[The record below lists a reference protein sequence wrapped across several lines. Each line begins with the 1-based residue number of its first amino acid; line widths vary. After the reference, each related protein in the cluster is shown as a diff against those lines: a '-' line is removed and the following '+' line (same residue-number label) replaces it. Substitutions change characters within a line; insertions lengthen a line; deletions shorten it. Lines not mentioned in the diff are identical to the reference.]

1 MSIQRIERRSFLGPI
16 RINTSSSG
24 ASSVGE
30 QVVRVADAQRERH
43 YKIAVAAAENSG
55 KLLAAEA
62 DLTSITNID
71 KETGK
76 SEIINQAINLGRFQ
90 KEAFEGAVFLR
101 FRNAVEDKIASK
113 AAQLTAKYENENNA
127 PELFT
132 SEFKSFLDGLGQDS
146 KGFYKQYIVDRGGNY
161 LEAKRTDLEV
171 ARTKRIYQ
179 ETLEEKERGIALKEK
194 IFFNIGAKL
203 DHAEFSKS
211 IRDELVRLRIYESI
225 GVTDKKEILEV
236 RKKFHKAAVSGALT
250 KILEAPEMAMNASAI
265 LQYFESMGSKS
276 YYNTLT
282 PAAKDAVKQIKNLYY
297 HRRDFNRAMDFLE
310 VANDNAKVFENA
322 ISIGGTY
329 QQIEKD
335 KFDRLKES
343 MENIQKETEENI
355 LVGIDKATTEIR
367 DGLGADVFKI
377 LGTEGSITQI
387 QERLQYLNMLPD
399 LVMSSDERNNEKHKK
414 LKDQIEKAKDQ
425 IAEGL
430 VVRMMRT
437 ADGRQNAEQIA
448 NIFENNDFAQL
459 VDFMPSLQFNLFN
472 QVAQSDNAKAFEDIA
487 KGASANVKLAYNQKE
502 AQIEIQAVNEAN
514 YLKRLA
520 ASNTS
525 THVEIDLL
533 AGTLENKYKNSSNK
547 IKKLIGEAVNG
558 VQTKIN
564 DKLEVAQKLEFSSQ
578 SEQITFNTDL
588 SNYLT
593 NIDKIQKLGKE
604 LNIEKEAISIAIQ
617 EIFDQTVEAR
627 FSIAFTSKPTQ
638 EKINFLTALKGFVN
652 KQGGTIS
659 PQLGPEIRKEINS
672 LLNETIQVDG
682 KIYKVNRDKVSN
694 QVTKAL
700 STAKEVLA
708 VDNKIQR
715 TKILDF
721 NLDNGT
727 YNPSSHT
734 DADGRAELI
743 NHLEEKT
750 GGPIDPRIYT
760 LSLEEIQAMPP
771 SQRNTI
777 LEQYRLLK
785 NSGSLTE
792 HFVDAYNQLDRGILN
807 ETEIAEFLRNTRE
820 LAMTDAS
827 GSLNMGRA
835 VYDLLG
841 KEKATK
847 LKAYYQIYNF
857 FPAQNRNAE
866 ILKVIRSSNETP
878 MTNDEFRTRTGTK
891 GPYELID
898 SIATIPDEIIQE
910 FVPAAEL
917 LAPIYGEDLE
927 TVLTN
932 MIDARFMTH
941 PNMYS
946 PITASSLVP
955 NDFGT
960 VKKQNLNPLFY
971 AVQQKVNQI
980 NQAMPDAQYFFDAET
995 DITVEDFMA
1004 GQAILPIQ
1012 ILDDLVAGNET
1023 DLAARISAG
1032 QKRVIFGPTLQ
1043 SSAQRPEGQL
1053 YAIVSATGAIQ
1064 PIPNTVFTLQ
1074 DEWVKNAFAEYA
1086 EIVAAERLKNPPVAS
1101 YFLGED
1107 LRPKLVETDLTKRD
1121 ILR

>member
-1 MSIQRIERRSFLGPI
+1 MSIQRIERKSFLGPI

-30 QVVRVADAQRERH
+30 QIVRVADAQRARH
-43 YKIAVAAAENSG
+43 YKVAVAAAENSG

-71 KETGK
+71 EKTGK
-76 SEIINQAINLGRFQ
+76 SEIINQAINLGTFQ

-101 FRNAVEDKIASK
+101 FKNAVEDKIASK

-132 SEFKSFLDGLGQDS
+132 EEFKSFLDGLGQDS

-194 IFFNIGAKL
+194 IFFNIGARL
-203 DHAEFSKS
+203 DHSEFSKS
-211 IRDELVRLRIYESI
+211 IRDELIKLRIYESI
-225 GVTDKKEILEV
+225 GVTDKKEISEV

-250 KILEAPEMAMNASAI
+250 KILEDPKTAMNASAI
-265 LQYFESMGSKS
+265 LQYFQSMGSKS

-297 HRRDFNRAMDFLE
+297 HRRDFDRAMDFLE
-310 VANDNAKVFENA
+310 VANDNADVFENA

-335 KFDRLKES
+335 KLARLKES
-343 MENIQKETEENI
+343 MENIQTETEEKI
-355 LVGIDKATTEIR
+355 ITGIDTATTEIM
-367 DGLGADVFKI
+367 DYLGADGYRI

-399 LVMSSDERNNEKHKK
+399 LLMSSDERNTEKHRK

-437 ADGRQNAEQIA
+437 SDGRQNADQIA
-448 NIFENNDFAQL
+448 NIFKNNDFEQL

-472 QVAQSDNAKAFEDIA
+472 QIAQSDNAKAFEDIA

-558 VQTKIN
+558 VQSKIN
-564 DKLEVAQKLEFSSQ
+564 DKLKVAQQLEFSSQ

-593 NIDKIQKLGKE
+593 NIDEIQKLGKE
-604 LNIEKEAISIAIQ
+604 LNIEKEAISVAIQ
-617 EIFDQTVEAR
+617 EIFDQAVSDR

-652 KQGGTIS
+652 PAGATVS
-659 PQLGPEIRKEINS
+659 PQLDSGIRKEINS
-672 LLNETIQVDG
+672 LLNETYNLNG
-682 KIYKVNRDKVSN
+682 KIYKVNKDKVYD

-700 STAKEVLA
+700 STAKEVLE

-734 DADGRAELI
+734 DAEGRAELI
-743 NHLEEKT
+743 NHLEQKT

-792 HFVDAYNQLDRGILN
+792 HFVDTYNQFTRGLLN
-807 ETEIAEFLRNTRE
+807 ETQIAEFLRNTRE

-827 GSLNMGRA
+827 GRLNMGKA
-835 VYDLLG
+835 AYDLLG
-841 KEKATK
+841 KEATK

-866 ILKVIRSSNETP
+866 ILKVIRSANETR
-878 MTNDEFRTRTGTK
+878 MTNDEFRTLTGTK

-917 LAPIYGEDLE
+917 LAPVYGENLE

-946 PITASSLVP
+946 PITTSSLVP

-960 VKKQNLNPLFY
+960 DKKQNLDPLFY
-971 AVQQKVNQI
+971 AVEKKVNEI

-1004 GQAILPIQ
+1004 GQAIAPIQ
-1012 ILDDLVAGNET
+1012 IFDDLVAGNET

-1086 EIVAAERLKNPPVAS
+1086 EIAAAERLKNPPVAS

-1121 ILR
+1121 VLR

>member
-1 MSIQRIERRSFLGPI
+1 MSIQRIERKSFLGPI

-30 QVVRVADAQRERH
+30 QVVRFADSQRERH
-43 YKIAVAAAENSG
+43 YKVAVAAAEKSG

-71 KETGK
+71 QDTGK
-76 SEIINQAINLGRFQ
+76 SEIISQAINLGTFQ

-101 FRNAVEDKIASK
+101 FKNAVEDKIASK
-113 AAQLTAKYENENNA
+113 ASQLTAKYENENNA

-132 SEFKSFLDGLGQDS
+132 EEFKSFLDGLGQDS

-179 ETLEEKERGIALKEK
+179 EMAEEKEKGIETKQK
-194 IFFNIGAKL
+194 VFFNLGTRL
-203 DHAEFSKS
+203 DHASFAK
-211 IRDELVRLRIYESI
+211 ELNTSLNNLQVYKSI
-225 GVTDKKEILEV
+225 GVTDEKEIEEA
-236 RKKFHKAAVSGALT
+236 RKKFRKSAISGALA
-250 KILEAPEMAMNASAI
+250 KLLEDPDIAMNASAI
-265 LQYFESMGSKS
+265 LQYYESMGSKH
-276 YYNTLT
+276 YYNTLS
-282 PAAKDAVKQIKNLYY
+282 PAAKDAVKQIKNLYGNFY
-297 HRRDFNRAMDFLE
+297 NAEDFLD
-310 VANDNAKVFENA
+310 VANDNNAVFQNA
-322 ISIGGTY
+322 INIGKTYTEIETAKTKNLKDIYESIK
-329 QQIEKD
+329 EK
-335 KFDRLKES
+335 
-343 MENIQKETEENI
+343 TEEAI
-355 LVGIDKATTEIR
+355 KLGIDKTTTNIMDFIASDTYR
-367 DGLGADVFKI
+367 T
-377 LGTEGSITQI
+377 LGTIGSITEI
-387 QERLQYLNMLPD
+387 QERIKYLNDLPALLNSSEEQD
-399 LVMSSDERNNEKHKK
+399 LTKHRK
-414 LKDQIEKAKDQ
+414 LKDEIENAKDQ

-430 VVRMMRT
+430 VVKMMRT
-437 ADGRQNAEQIA
+437 NVGRQNAEQIA
-448 NIFENNDFAQL
+448 NIFESGDFAQV
-459 VDFMPSLQFNLFN
+459 VDYMSSLEFNLFN
-472 QVAQSDNAKAFEDIA
+472 QVAQSDNKKSFQDIA
-487 KGASANVKLAYNQKE
+487 TGTKDNVKLQFNE
-502 AQIEIQAVNEAN
+502 AEAAKEIQAVNEAN

-525 THVEIDLL
+525 NHVEIDLL
-533 AGTLENKYKNSSNK
+533 AKSLEDKYKNSSNK
-547 IKKLIGEAVNG
+547 IKKLIGEAVNN
-558 VQTKIN
+558 VQSPIN
-564 DKLEVAQKLEFSSQ
+564 NKLKAAQALEFSTQ
-578 SEQITFNTDL
+578 SEQIAFNSDL
-588 SNYLT
+588 SNYLE
-593 NIDKIQKLGKE
+593 NINLVQKIGKE
-604 LNIEKEAISIAIQ
+604 LNIEKEAISVAIQ
-617 EIFDQTVEAR
+617 EIFDQTVEDR

-638 EKINFLTALKGFVN
+638 EKINFLTALKGIVA
-652 KQGGTIS
+652 KEGGTIS
-659 PQLGPEIRKEINS
+659 SQLGPEIRKEINS
-672 LLNETIQVDG
+672 LLNETYKLDG
-682 KIYKVNRDKVSN
+682 KIYKVNRDKVFN

-700 STAKEVLA
+700 STAKAVLE
-708 VDNKIQR
+708 VDNKIQQ

-743 NHLEEKT
+743 NHLEQKT

-792 HFVDAYNQLDRGILN
+792 HFVDAYNQFTRGLLN
-807 ETEIAEFLRNTRE
+807 ETEIPEFLRNTRE

-827 GSLNMGRA
+827 GRLNMGKA
-835 VYDLLG
+835 AYDLLG
-841 KEKATK
+841 KNATK

-866 ILKVIRSSNETP
+866 ILKVIRSANETP
-878 MTNDEFRTRTGTK
+878 MTNDEFRTLTGTK

-898 SIATIPDEIIQE
+898 GIATIPDEIIQE

-917 LAPIYGEDLE
+917 LAPIYGDDLE

-960 VKKQNLNPLFY
+960 DKKQNLDPLFY

-980 NQAMPDAQYFFDAET
+980 NQVLPDAQYFFDPET
-995 DITVEDFMA
+995 DITVEDFA
-1004 GQAILPIQ
+1004 TGQAIAPIQ
-1012 ILDDLVAGNET
+1012 IFDDLIGDNET

-1032 QKRVIFGPTLQ
+1032 QKRVVFGPTLQ

-1064 PIPNTVFTLQ
+1064 PIPNTVMTLQ

-1086 EIVAAERLKNPPVAS
+1086 EIVAAEKKRNPPVMM
-1101 YFLGED
+1101 YYLGKD
-1107 LRPKLVETDLTKRD
+1107 PTAPQLVETDLRRKD
-1121 ILR
+1121 IFR

>member
-1 MSIQRIERRSFLGPI
+1 M
-16 RINTSSSG
+16 
-24 ASSVGE
+24 
-30 QVVRVADAQRERH
+30 
-43 YKIAVAAAENSG
+43 
-55 KLLAAEA
+55 
-62 DLTSITNID
+62 
-71 KETGK
+71 
-76 SEIINQAINLGRFQ
+76 
-90 KEAFEGAVFLR
+90 
-101 FRNAVEDKIASK
+101 
-113 AAQLTAKYENENNA
+113 
-127 PELFT
+127 
-132 SEFKSFLDGLGQDS
+132 
-146 KGFYKQYIVDRGGNY
+146 
-161 LEAKRTDLEV
+161 
-171 ARTKRIYQ
+171 
-179 ETLEEKERGIALKEK
+179 
-194 IFFNIGAKL
+194 
-203 DHAEFSKS
+203 
-211 IRDELVRLRIYESI
+211 
-225 GVTDKKEILEV
+225 
-236 RKKFHKAAVSGALT
+236 
-250 KILEAPEMAMNASAI
+250 
-265 LQYFESMGSKS
+265 
-276 YYNTLT
+276 
-282 PAAKDAVKQIKNLYY
+282 
-297 HRRDFNRAMDFLE
+297 
-310 VANDNAKVFENA
+310 
-322 ISIGGTY
+322 
-329 QQIEKD
+329 
-335 KFDRLKES
+335 
-343 MENIQKETEENI
+343 
-355 LVGIDKATTEIR
+355 
-367 DGLGADVFKI
+367 
-377 LGTEGSITQI
+377 
-387 QERLQYLNMLPD
+387 
-399 LVMSSDERNNEKHKK
+399 
-414 LKDQIEKAKDQ
+414 
-425 IAEGL
+425 
-430 VVRMMRT
+430 
-437 ADGRQNAEQIA
+437 
-448 NIFENNDFAQL
+448 
-459 VDFMPSLQFNLFN
+459 
-472 QVAQSDNAKAFEDIA
+472 
-487 KGASANVKLAYNQKE
+487 
-502 AQIEIQAVNEAN
+502 
-514 YLKRLA
+514 
-520 ASNTS
+520 
-525 THVEIDLL
+525 
-533 AGTLENKYKNSSNK
+533 
-547 IKKLIGEAVNG
+547 
-558 VQTKIN
+558 QTKIN

-593 NIDKIQKLGKE
+593 NIDEIQKLGKE

-617 EIFDQTVEAR
+617 EIFDQTVEDR

-672 LLNETIQVDG
+672 LLNETYQVDG
-682 KIYKVNRDKVSN
+682 KIYKVNRDKVYD

-700 STAKEVLA
+700 TTAKEVLA

-743 NHLEEKT
+743 NHLEQKT

-777 LEQYRLLK
+777 LAQYDILK

-820 LAMTDAS
+820 LAMTDAA
-827 GSLNMGRA
+827 GRLNMGRA

-857 FPAQNRNAE
+857 YPAASRNAE
-866 ILKVIRSSNETP
+866 ILKVIRSANETP
-878 MTNDEFRTRTGTK
+878 MTNEEFRKRTGTK

-946 PITASSLVP
+946 PITASSLAP

-960 VKKQNLNPLFY
+960 DKKQNLDPLFY

-1004 GQAILPIQ
+1004 GQALAPIQ
-1012 ILDDLVAGNET
+1012 LFDDLVAGNET

-1086 EIVAAERLKNPPVAS
+1086 EIAAAERLKNPPVAS

-1121 ILR
+1121 VLR

>member
-1 MSIQRIERRSFLGPI
+1 MTIKRIESRSFLGPI

-30 QVVRVADAQRERH
+30 QVVRFADSQRERH
-43 YKIAVAAAENSG
+43 YKVAVAAAEKSG

-71 KETGK
+71 QDTGK
-76 SEIINQAINLGRFQ
+76 SEIINQAINLGTFQ

-101 FRNAVEDKIASK
+101 FKNAVEDKIASK
-113 AAQLTAKYENENNA
+113 ASQLTAKYENENNA

-132 SEFKSFLDGLGQDS
+132 QEFTSFLDGLGQDS

-171 ARTKRIYQ
+171 ARTRRIYQ
-179 ETLEEKERGIALKEK
+179 ETIDEKNEGIEK
-194 IFFNIGAKL
+194 QSKFFFHIGNKL
-203 DHAEFSKS
+203 DHAQFAKS
-211 IRDELVRLRIYESI
+211 LQQELSNQKVYESI
-225 GVTDKKEILEV
+225 GVTDKEEIADV
-236 RKKFHKAAVSGALT
+236 RKILRKSAVSGAIAKL
-250 KILEAPEMAMNASAI
+250 LEDPDIAMNASAI
-265 LQYFESMGSKS
+265 LQYYESMGSKH
-276 YYNTLT
+276 YYNTLN
-282 PAAKDAVKQIKNLYY
+282 PAAKDAVKGIKNLYGG
-297 HRRDFNRAMDFLE
+297 FASPNDFLE
-310 VANDNAKVFENA
+310 VANDNNAVFKNAINIGATYTEIENEKFKNLTDAIKNAQEDAENA
-322 ISIGGTY
+322 V
-329 QQIEKD
+329 
-335 KFDRLKES
+335 L
-343 MENIQKETEENI
+343 
-355 LVGIDKATTEIR
+355 LGIDKTTTNIMDLIAS
-367 DGLGADVFKI
+367 DGYRT
-377 LGTEGSITQI
+377 LGTIGSITQI
-387 QERLQYLNMLPD
+387 QERIKHLNDLPT
-399 LVMSSDERNNEKHKK
+399 LLNSSDERDLTKHRK
-414 LKDQIEKAKDQ
+414 LKDEIENAKDQ
-425 IAEGL
+425 IAEGI

-437 ADGRQNAEQIA
+437 SDGRQNAEQIA
-448 NIFENNDFAQL
+448 NIFESGDFAQL
-459 VDFMPSLQFNLFN
+459 VNYMPSLQFNLFN
-472 QVAQSDNAKAFEDIA
+472 QVAQSDNKKAFQDIA
-487 KGASANVKLAYNQKE
+487 TGTKDNVKLQFNE
-502 AQIEIQAVNEAN
+502 AEAAKEIQAVNEAN

-525 THVEIDLL
+525 NHVEIDLL
-533 AGTLENKYKNSSNK
+533 AKSLENKYKNSSNK
-547 IKKLIGEAVNG
+547 IKKLIGEAVNN
-558 VQTKIN
+558 VQSPIN
-564 DKLEVAQKLEFSSQ
+564 NKLKAAQALEFSTQ
-578 SEQITFNTDL
+578 SEQIAFNSDTQ
-588 SNYLT
+588 NYLQ
-593 NIDKIQKLGKE
+593 NIDLVQKMGKD
-604 LNIEKEAISIAIQ
+604 LNIQKEAISIAIQ
-617 EIFDQTVEAR
+617 EIFDQAVSDR

-638 EKINFLTALKGFVN
+638 EKINFLTALKGFVA
-652 KQGGTIS
+652 KEGRTIS
-659 PQLGPEIRKEINS
+659 SQLGPEIRKEINS
-672 LLNETIQVDG
+672 LLNETYKLDG

-700 STAKEVLA
+700 SNAKAVLE

-715 TKILDF
+715 TKILNS
-721 NLDNGT
+721 NLQNGT
-727 YNPSSHT
+727 YNPYSHT

-743 NHLEEKT
+743 NHIEEIT
-750 GGPIDPRIYT
+750 GSAIDPRIYT
-760 LSLEEIQAMPP
+760 LSLQEIKQMPAT
-771 SQRNTI
+771 QRKAI
-777 LEQYRLLK
+777 LDQYKLLQD
-785 NSGSLTE
+785 SGSLTD
-792 HFVDAYNQLDRGILN
+792 HFIDSYNQLDRGILN
-807 ETEIAEFLRNTRE
+807 ETQIAEFFRNTRE

-857 FPAQNRNAE
+857 YPAQSRNAQ
-866 ILKVIRSSNETP
+866 ILNIIKSSNETP
-878 MTNDEFRTRTGTK
+878 MTNEEFRTRTGSK

-917 LAPIYGEDLE
+917 LAPIYGDDLK

-946 PITASSLVP
+946 PITNSSLAP

-960 VKKQNLNPLFY
+960 DKKQNLDPLFY

-980 NQAMPDAQYFFDAET
+980 NQALPDAQYFFDAET
-995 DITVEDFMA
+995 DITVEDFRS
-1004 GQAILPIQ
+1004 GQAIAPIQ
-1012 ILDDLVAGNET
+1012 IFDDLIGDNET

-1032 QKRVIFGPTLQ
+1032 QKRVVFGPTLQ

-1074 DEWVKNAFAEYA
+1074 SDWVKKSFAEYA
-1086 EIVAAERLKNPPVAS
+1086 EIVAAEKKKNPPVMMYYLS
-1101 YFLGED
+1101 PD
-1107 LRPKLVETDLTKRD
+1107 RIPKLVETDLTKRD